1 MGRCADSPSLGCVT
15 AVVRMGR
22 GLSRLGGDASLL
34 SNLLLDAPESLVEVH
49 LTGCASKVWL
59 DLSGAPG

>member
-1 MGRCADSPSLGCVT
+1 
-15 AVVRMGR
+15 MGR